1 MNDLTSL
8 SDTIRLSVHI
18 LAASIWVGG
27 QVVVGS
33 AVGALRRNHHDALN
47 PLARSFGRVAWPAYA
62 LVVLTGMWSLAV
74 IDVTQT
80 STGYQV
86 ATLIKVLVALA
97 SGAAA
102 TVHSY
107 GSSKVA
113 KAFGGAVASLT
124 AVASLVLGVLIRSGV

>member
-1 MNDLTSL
+1 MDDLTAL
-8 SDTIRLSVHI
+8 SDTIRLALHI
-18 LAASIWVGG
+18 FAASIWVGG
-27 QVVVGS
+27 QIVVGS
-33 AVGALRRNHHDALN
+33 AVGALRRDHRDALG

-102 TVHSY
+102 AVHSY
-107 GSSKVA
+107 GNSKAA
-113 KAFGGAVASLT
+113 KAFGGAAASLT
-124 AVASLVLGVLIRSGV
+124 AVASLVLGVLVRSGA